1 MQRKTQ
7 KAIDKSEK
15 ECYTNNIIKIQKGE
29 ARQCSVSLLHS
40 HFTTFIITQSNVIK
54 VIFAVQNKIARDC
67 FFYKTI

>member
-7 KAIDKSEK
+7 KAIDKSET

-40 HFTTFIITQSNVIK
+40 HFTTFIITQSNIIK